1 MNCVIRGFERA
12 MRLDIGSINNS
23 IGVHELVEGSH
34 RNILPALVNDVV
46 RLYASNI

>member
-23 IGVHELVEGSH
+23 IGVHELVESSH
-34 RNILPALVNDVV
+34 RVVDDVV
-46 RLYASNI
+46 RLYASDI